1 MSMVA
6 ATGLLLAGCSEQLGE
21 PDASSTQPQPQESRP
36 QESQQ
41 QAVETLD
48 VANCEPADGVSGHVT
63 GGEAPDSAAERS
75 IDVAPE
81 IGTGYRSGM
90 QEVRAQ
96 TFAVTTANPVAT
108 KAACD
113 VLLRGGNA
121 ADAVVAAQF
130 VLGLVEPQSS
140 GIGGGGY
147 ILYSDAKTG
156 RRVAIDGR
164 EVAPLA
170 ADENYLI
177 HVDGTNPTAPL
188 PDARSSGRSIGVPG
202 IVAALAELH
211 RQFGHAD
218 WQADIQPAIDLA
230 EKGFTV
236 SPRLSA
242 SIADSAEQLAASP
255 NAAQYFLD
263 GQGEALAAGTELK
276 NPEYAEVLRAI
287 ARDANEFYTGG
298 IAADIVAEATRAEE
312 GLTPSR
318 MTTADLAGYT
328 PRVTDALCVEYKGR
342 DVCGMPPSS
351 SGGVAV
357 LEALRLLEGRDLAQY
372 APENPGPDGALPDPE
387 AIHLVA
393 EAERLAYADRDA
405 YVGDPAFA
413 PVPGGTEALLA
424 DAYIAQRS
432 ELIDP
437 AQTMGTTTPGELV
450 HPVGAGADTPEHGT
464 THVNVIDADGNAAS
478 FTSSVEAAFGSF
490 HFTRGFIPNN
500 QLTDFS
506 AEPRNEAGEL
516 AANRVEPAKRPRSSM
531 APFLVFGPDGTAE
544 MALGS
549 PGGSLI
555 IQYVLKTFLGMT
567 EWGMNPQ
574 QAISA
579 PNFGARNTPETGI
592 GGEHPLVAGGGA
604 GDVVG
609 ALEEKGHQVVTE
621 PMSSG
626 LSALVRRDGAIV
638 GGADP
643 RREGIVLG
651 G

>member
-1 MSMVA
+1 MA
-6 ATGLLLAGCSEQLGE
+6 ATAGLVLSGCSAQTG
-21 PDASSTQPQPQESRP
+21 DSQGSGQADTSVASPSSAQAQ
-36 QESQQ
+36 SQK
-41 QAVETLD
+41 VETLD

-63 GGEAPDSAAERS
+63 GEDTSANTGERNIET
-75 IDVAPE
+75 APE

-96 TFAVTTANPVAT
+96 NFAVSTANPVAT

-113 VLLRGGNA
+113 VLLKGGNA

-156 RRVAIDGR
+156 QRVAIDGR

-177 HVDGTNPTAPL
+177 HIDEANPTTPL

-218 WQADIQPAIDLA
+218 WQSDIQPAIDLA
-230 EKGFTV
+230 EQGFVV

-263 GQGEALAAGTELK
+263 DQGKALAAGTELT
-276 NPEYAEVLRAI
+276 NPEYAEVLRAV
-287 ARDANEFYTGG
+287 ARDANEFYTGD
-298 IAADIVAEATRAEE
+298 IAADIVTEATREAED
-312 GLTPSR
+312 LTPSR
-318 MTTADLAGYT
+318 MTTADMAGYT
-328 PRVTDALCVEYKGR
+328 PRVMDALCVEYKGR

-357 LEALRLLEGRDLAQY
+357 LETLRLLEDQDLARF
-372 APENPGPDGALPDPE
+372 APENPGPDGALPDAE

-413 PVPGGTEALLA
+413 PIPGGTEVLLA
-424 DAYIAQRS
+424 DAYISQRS

-437 AQTMGTTTPGELV
+437 AQSMGKAQPGELLS
-450 HPVGAGADTPEHGT
+450 PVGAGADTPEHGT
-464 THVNVIDADGNAAS
+464 THVNVIDAEGNAAS

-490 HFTRGFIPNN
+490 HFTRGFILNN
-500 QLTDFS
+500 QLTDFA

-531 APFLVFGPDGTAE
+531 APFIVFGPDGAAE

-592 GGEHPLVAGGGA
+592 GGEHPLVSGGDADG
-604 GDVVG
+604 VVD
-609 ALEEKGHQVVTE
+609 ALEDKGHEVVTDS
-621 PMSSG
+621 MSSG